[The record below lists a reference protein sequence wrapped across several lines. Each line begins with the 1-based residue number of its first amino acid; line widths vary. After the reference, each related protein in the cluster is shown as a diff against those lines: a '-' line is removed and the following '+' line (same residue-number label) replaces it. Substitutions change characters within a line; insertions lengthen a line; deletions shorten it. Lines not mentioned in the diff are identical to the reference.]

1 MKYIAK
7 PSLFN
12 NKGLKE
18 FTDAKEAVLY
28 LNETLN
34 DDNVNPELDYVF
46 IAPKTS
52 PKQLKHAI
60 EEYTGIGKL
69 MIVA

>member
-12 NKGLKE
+12 NKNMKTFSE
-18 FTDAKEAVLY
+18 AKEAVLY
-28 LNETLN
+28 LNQVLN
-34 DDNVNPELDYVF
+34 DDSVSPHLDYVF
-46 IAPKTS
+46 IAPKAS

-60 EEYTGIGKL
+60 EEYVGIGKL
-69 MIVA
+69 LIVA